1 MLGKERVAKLNKDL
15 QALTSLVREEQSKMQ
30 RSDQEGRAA
39 DALHKMA
46 TSIQK
51 VQALQHGFE
60 GSASA
65 LNKLVESI
73 VKRVEA
79 TEVALKESPNATE
92 DGRETRS

>member
-1 MLGKERVAKLNKDL
+1 MHL
-15 QALTSLVREEQSKMQ
+15 QAVLRFIVKIPFKKSRKQYDLRERFFKEDSAGFQ
-30 RSDQEGRAA
+30 
-39 DALHKMA
+39 
-46 TSIQK
+46 

-79 TEVALKESPNATE
+79 EVGDLVTFTSHII
-92 DGRETRS
+92 